1 MSNFG
6 AEFDVVEFV
15 VFTIG
20 IDFVDDL
27 PLAIILLLLL
37 LKISL

>member
-6 AEFDVVEFV
+6 TEFVEVEFV
-15 VFTIG
+15 LFTIG

-27 PLAIILLLLL
+27 PLAIFMLLL